1 MSRRRNPY
9 PGVSKA
15 TDRHGKIRWRFRAKG
30 SVSQYLP
37 GPYGSADFVAAYE
50 AAKNGAIAPL
60 KTPAEPH
67 GSVAWVIARYLG
79 SDRYRDLSESRR
91 RTLRLALDW
100 LRDQAGPLPFAKF
113 KGRHVVELMKRKEG
127 PSAANA
133 VRKNFSMLW
142 HYAQNDVEG
151 LGMKLGENPAR
162 HAPRRKEASG
172 GYHTWTQQEMTQ
184 FLNTHGTGTKARLV
198 FLLALNTGM
207 ARADLVMLSRGNI
220 KDGTIRY
227 DRQKT
232 GVGGVYPLSVLLM
245 EELARLPSDQFM
257 LISHGRAYKPY
268 KPETLGNWFKDRVRE
283 AGLPHCS
290 LHGIRKGQA
299 TAIAEHGGTENELMA
314 FLAHSTPDEAR
325 RYVRAANRKRLTK
338 SALSRLDGTNP
349 EQVMSNLLVRLD
361 NITSQMTELK
371 GKR

>member
-1 MSRRRNPY
+1 M
-9 PGVSKA
+9 
-15 TDRHGKIRWRFRAKG
+15 
-30 SVSQYLP
+30 
-37 GPYGSADFVAAYE
+37 
-50 AAKNGAIAPL
+50 
-60 KTPAEPH
+60 
-67 GSVAWVIARYLG
+67 
-79 SDRYRDLSESRR
+79 
-91 RTLRLALDW
+91 
-100 LRDQAGPLPFAKF
+100 
-113 KGRHVVELMKRKEG
+113 VELMKRKEG

-142 HYAQNDVEG
+142 RFAQNDVEG

-162 HAPRRKEASG
+162 HAPKRKERPG
-172 GYHTWTQQEMTQ
+172 GFHTWTGQEMTQ
-184 FLNTHGTGTKARLV
+184 FLNAHGPGTKARLV

-207 ARADLVMLSRGNI
+207 ARIDLVKLSRGNI
-220 KDGTIRY
+220 RDGTIRY

-257 LISHGRAYKPY
+257 LISHGEAYKPY
-268 KPETLGNWFKDRVRE
+268 KSETLGNWFKERAVE
-283 AGLPHCS
+283 AGLPHCT

-325 RYVRAANRKRLTK
+325 RYVRAANRKRLAK
-338 SALSRLDGTNP
+338 AALSRLDGTNP
-349 EQVMSNLLVRLD
+349 EQVMSNLIDRLD

-371 GKR
+371 GKK